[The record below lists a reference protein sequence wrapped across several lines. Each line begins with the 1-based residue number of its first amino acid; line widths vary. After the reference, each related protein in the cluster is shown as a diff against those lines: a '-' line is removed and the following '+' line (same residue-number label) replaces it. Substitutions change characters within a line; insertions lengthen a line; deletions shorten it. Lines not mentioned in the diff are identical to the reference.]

1 MFVYSLDELD
11 PVFSHQVSILRKLS
25 PYFST
30 CTVFT
35 FQNSHD
41 MADLPLNVK
50 AIRVPWSSTFKINRV
65 FNLLRLLF
73 KEVWGGKPNLVFSF
87 MTETQSAIVGPFLRI
102 FRVPQVL
109 WYAHQSNSLR
119 FKLAHI
125 FSSIVLTSTAGSIPR
140 VTSKVKVVGQMI
152 DSEKFIFKHGSSPKD
167 TSELKLVH
175 VGRLDPSKNIGIICQ
190 VFEQINNFLPNSTLH
205 FYGKAS
211 IKHKERLETT
221 KSAFS
226 DAINNKRIVFHGSLH
241 REKLPSMLSSF
252 DFFIHGYEGSL
263 DKSLIEATMVGVPVI
278 TCNVE
283 YHREF
288 GLWNSKTQNAGDVSE
303 ILLSEFEGIK
313 RLNKSELLRI
323 LENRRLKAVACHS
336 LEHWAQSVVTI
347 LHTSKIV

>member
-11 PVFSHQVSILRKLS
+11 PVFSHQVSVVRKLS

-41 MADLPLNVK
+41 MADLPKNVK
-50 AIRVPWSSTFKINRV
+50 AIRVPWSSASRSHRV

-73 KEVWGGKPNLVFSF
+73 KEVWGERPNLVFSF

-102 FRVPQVL
+102 IRVPQVL

-119 FKLAHI
+119 FKLAHM
-125 FSSIVLTSTAGSIPR
+125 FSNIVLTSTAGSIPR
-140 VTSKVKVVGQMI
+140 VTSKVRVVGQMI
-152 DSEKFIFKHGSSPKD
+152 DSEQFIFKHDSRSKN
-167 TSELKLVH
+167 TTELKLVH
-175 VGRLDPSKNIGIICQ
+175 VGRLDPSKNIETICQ
-190 VFEQINNFLPNSTLH
+190 VFEQINKFLPNPTLH

-211 IKHKERLETT
+211 IKYLERLEIT

-226 DAINNKRIVFHGSLH
+226 DAISKKRIVFHGSLH
-241 REKLPSMLSSF
+241 REMIPSMLSSY

-263 DKSLIEATMVGVPVI
+263 DKSLVEATLVGVPVI
-278 TCNVE
+278 TCNLE
-283 YHREF
+283 YHKEF
-288 GLWNSKTQNAGDVSE
+288 GLWNLRTQNMVEIGE
-303 ILLSEFEGIK
+303 ILLSEFEGIA
-313 RLNKSELLRI
+313 RLDKSELLRI

-336 LEHWAQSVVTI
+336 LEHWAQSVVTT
-347 LHTSKIV
+347 LQTSKIV